1 MIQYK
6 KIEDIEKNQMAW
18 SLIILW
24 LFSVTLSYN
33 IMKGEHITL
42 GVSLGPLEASLCLSI
57 WRKLL
62 P

>member
-6 KIEDIEKNQMAW
+6 KMEDIEKNQMGW
-18 SLIILW
+18 CLIILW

-33 IMKGEHITL
+33 IMKGDHITL
-42 GVSLGPLEASLCLSI
+42 GIGIGPFETSLGLSI

>member
-1 MIQYK
+1 MIEIK
-6 KIEDIEKNQMAW
+6 KLRDTETNQIGW
-18 SLIILW
+18 SIIILW

-33 IMKGEHITL
+33 IIKGDHITL
-42 GVSLGPLEASLCLSI
+42 GFCIGPLEVSLGLSI

>member
-1 MIQYK
+1 MIKFK
-6 KIEDIEKNQMAW
+6 KLANDNDNQVGF
-18 SLIILW
+18 SIIFLW

-33 IMKGEHITL
+33 IVRGDHITL
-42 GVSLGPLEASLCLSI
+42 GVSIGPFEISLGLSI

>member
-1 MIQYK
+1 MLEFK
-6 KIEDIEKNQMAW
+6 KVNNNTNAMGY

-24 LFSVTLSYN
+24 IFSITLSYN
-33 IMKGEHITL
+33 IVRGDHITL
-42 GVSLGPLEASLCLSI
+42 GICIGPFEVSLCLSI